1 MSEQH
6 PAPAR
11 AFGAVADAYER
22 GRPSYPVEAAAWLA
36 GATPLSVLELG
47 AGTGKLTRSLVELGH
62 DVHATDPDPAM
73 LAVLSHELPGVRTS
87 VSSAEEIPAGDRS
100 YDVVVAAQAFHW
112 FDHARALPEIAR
124 VLKPG
129 GLLSLVWNQR
139 DTRIPWVRRLGNVIG
154 QTGDQGSGRPDLADD
169 GPEPLVVSG
178 LFGFVEDATFRSWQT
193 VTRDTIAD
201 LALSRSHVAMLDE
214 PGRAE
219 VAARTVRFY
228 DDYGRGMDGMQLPY
242 LVRCFRARVV
252 DLPEPEGL
260 QIERRRPHD
269 PAIEPPTDGDSGLLL
284 IDFR

>member
-6 PAPAR
+6 PVPAR
-11 AFGAVADAYER
+11 AFGAVADAYDR
-22 GRPSYPVEAAAWLA
+22 GRPSYPAEAAAWLT
-36 GATPLSVLELG
+36 GRSPLTVLELG

-73 LAVLSHELPGVRTS
+73 LEILTRDLPGVRTS
-87 VSSAEEIPAGDRS
+87 VSSAEDIPAGDRS
-100 YDVVVAAQAFHW
+100 FDVVVAAQSFHW

-129 GLLSLVWNQR
+129 GALSLVWNQR
-139 DTRIPWVRRLGNVIG
+139 DTRIPWVRRLGAVVG
-154 QTGDQGSGRPDLADD
+154 QQDLRDD
-169 GPEPLVVSG
+169 PAEPLVVSG
-178 LFGFVEDATFRSWQT
+178 LFGFVEDASFRTWQT

-201 LALSRSHVAMLDE
+201 LALSRSHVAVLDE
-214 PGRAE
+214 EGRAD
-219 VAARTVRFY
+219 VLARTVQFY
-228 DDYGRGMDGMQLPY
+228 DEYGRGMDGMQLPY
-242 LVRCFRARVV
+242 LVRCYRARVV

-260 QIERRRPHD
+260 QIERQRPHD